1 MNFLKIQVFFSQIF
15 ITKII
20 LEEYFEKRDILVD
33 PDLHH
38 LDNFFD
44 IQIIESMFKNLP
56 SPDAKLDIFYD
67 YIENI
72 KNYHNETKNHLD
84 TVNNKLYKSIENNL
98 SKPVNDENVEN
109 IDEEIKDKKPNVT
122 TKLNN
127 DKYLKKKYHK
137 KRIDIAKYF
146 KKRINNKE
154 NNDYYNI
161 LLKNLE
167 KSPNYMKYKI
177 LFDAL
182 KFNKTNMKLSKSEFL
197 NYIFDC
203 SSYNI
208 ESESDIEKF
217 NFKKKQLLFHI
228 AKQKLK
234 IDFDIVNILKTID
247 QFNDFKDVIM
257 DEDQLRIFDFA
268 IKKISNKN
276 TDKNPD
282 NAPNKPLT
290 GKINKNIDESVKN
303 TVEGLDE
310 IFAEAFDGP
319 KPIHVNILNQI
330 GINKDIIT
338 EFENMSNLNSKSK
351 EFLN

>member
-1 MNFLKIQVFFSQIF
+1 
-15 ITKII
+15 
-20 LEEYFEKRDILVD
+20 
-33 PDLHH
+33 
-38 LDNFFD
+38 
-44 IQIIESMFKNLP
+44 MFNNLP
-56 SPDAKLDIFYD
+56 SPDSKIDIFYD

-72 KNYHNETKNHLD
+72 KNSHNETKNHLD
-84 TVNNKLYKSIENNL
+84 TVNNKLYKNTENNL
-98 SKPVNDENVEN
+98 SKPVNDVNEENK
-109 IDEEIKDKKPNVT
+109 DETIKNKKANFT
-122 TKLNN
+122 TKLIN
-127 DKYLKKKYHK
+127 DKNLKKKYHK
-137 KRIDIAKYF
+137 KRIEIAKYF
-146 KKRINNKE
+146 KKRINDKE

-161 LLKNLE
+161 ILKNLE

-177 LFDAL
+177 LFNAL

-208 ESESDIEKF
+208 ESEGDIEKF

-276 TDKNPD
+276 TDNNVE
-282 NAPNKPLT
+282 NAPKKPLAE
-290 GKINKNIDESVKN
+290 KIKKTIDETVKN

-310 IFAEAFDGP
+310 IFTEAFDGP
-319 KPIHVNILNQI
+319 KPIHINILNQI
-330 GINKDIIT
+330 GISKDVIS
-338 EFENMSNLNSKSK
+338 EFENMSYNNSKSK
-351 EFLN
+351 KFLNFVEKVVNPVDKINDYAPGNEFKIEEKKIYDDIYKKFG